1 MEYPDKA
8 SVESWNDGPGTI
20 SRGPWDQM
28 LADDI
33 KKTPYFFE
41 SEGMSP
47 YAALEPG
54 EEYSFPIYWSP
65 ARVPNPVHDATAAGI
80 VSEPLSA
87 QVEGGR
93 VTLRGTFGVFVP
105 GTLEAGFYS
114 AMGEELAHETL
125 QPVDPREVVK
135 VEKTVPLPAN
145 TYRISVRV
153 LDATGEN
160 RGWLGNVLLK

>member
-1 MEYPDKA
+1 
-8 SVESWNDGPGTI
+8 V
-20 SRGPWDQM
+20 

-54 EEYSFPIYWSP
+54 EEYSFPITWSP
-65 ARVPNPVHDATAAGI
+65 ARVTNPVKDAVAAGI

-87 QVEGGR
+87 KVDGGR

-105 GTLEAGFYS
+105 GTLEATFYS
-114 AMGEELAHETL
+114 AMAEEIGRETL

-145 TYRISVRV
+145 AYRVSVRV
-153 LDATGEN
+153 LDAAGEN
-160 RGWLGNVLLK
+160 RGWIGNVVLK